1 MSMGR
6 HGTGVVPNLPCP
18 EHRISV
24 SCPRLYVTLIVSAN
38 VLSATVYRNETC
50 HMRPE
55 RTYLRTFAKWIK
67 SDLFTS

>member
-1 MSMGR
+1 VVWTHTVSMGR

-24 SCPRLYVTLIVSAN
+24 SCPRLYVT
-38 VLSATVYRNETC
+38 ATVYRNETC